1 MGKPFAAM
9 FQASL
14 KRRHEVAIMYFGRT
28 SEFLLATSERM
39 AIPDEACTLEQ
50 LLHRLR
56 LRGGRWVDELD
67 ESHVLCSVNG
77 KDAAL
82 SDRIEAGSEIE
93 ISSRKS
99 VFEA

>member
-1 MGKPFAAM
+1 
-9 FQASL
+9 
-14 KRRHEVAIMYFGRT
+14 MYFGRT

-39 AIPDEACTLEQ
+39 AIPDEDCTLEQ

-56 LRGGRWVDELD
+56 LRGGRWADELD
-67 ESHVLCSVNG
+67 ESHVLCSING

-82 SDRIEAGSEIE
+82 SDRIEAGSEIAV
-93 ISSRKS
+93 SSRKS